1 MCVIVS
7 QKSKVKSQNDESPY
21 AVITGKPVA
30 LGGSLGREEA
40 TGFGGSIILKLLA
53 AKLGLKKRHATIAIQ
68 GFGNVGYWFA
78 HFADKAGFTVVAA
91 GDSKGAVSVPKGLNP
106 QLTLAC
112 KEEKGKIASCYCVG
126 SVCDLRHGKA
136 ISDDELLTLD
146 VDVLVP
152 AAMEGVI
159 GIHNVQSV
167 RAKAIIEMANGPV
180 TEAAAV
186 VLRKKGVVLVP
197 DILAN
202 AGGVTASY
210 FEWVQN
216 LSGYYWTKTLV
227 FERLGEIMEAAF
239 AAVWEL
245 AQEKKVDLHTAA
257 YILAVQRV
265 ADAMMLRGHR
275 AEGKGN
281 F

>member
-1 MCVIVS
+1 M
-7 QKSKVKSQNDESPY
+7 
-21 AVITGKPVA
+21 
-30 LGGSLGREEA
+30 
-40 TGFGGSIILKLLA
+40 
-53 AKLGLKKRHATIAIQ
+53 
-68 GFGNVGYWFA
+68 
-78 HFADKAGFTVVAA
+78 
-91 GDSKGAVSVPKGLNP
+91 PKGLNP

-216 LSGYYWTKTLV
+216 LSGY
-227 FERLGEIMEAAF
+227 
-239 AAVWEL
+239 
-245 AQEKKVDLHTAA
+245 
-257 YILAVQRV
+257 
-265 ADAMMLRGHR
+265 
-275 AEGKGN
+275 
-281 F
+281 